1 MLYNFEHDLRR
12 EGAVEQKEDRV
23 SGNEG
28 PKPSRTFALDEQLIS
43 ELEGF
48 LSELDKMAFWLDFS
62 PKTLTDYVRLFRKA
76 LSARARVAPG
86 TRNTLR
92 KW

>member
-1 MLYNFEHDLRR
+1 VKQGRHEVRR
-12 EGAVEQKEDRV
+12 DKG
-23 SGNEG
+23 SGS
-28 PKPSRTFALDEQLIS
+28 SRTLALDEQLVS
-43 ELEGF
+43 ELEEF
-48 LSELDKMAFWLDFS
+48 LSELNKMAFWLDFS

>member
-1 MLYNFEHDLRR
+1 VKQGRHEVRR
-12 EGAVEQKEDRV
+12 DKG
-23 SGNEG
+23 SGS
-28 PKPSRTFALDEQLIS
+28 SRTLALNEQLVS

-48 LSELDKMAFWLDFS
+48 LSELNKMAFWLDFS

>member
-1 MLYNFEHDLRR
+1 VKQGRHEVRR
-12 EGAVEQKEDRV
+12 DKGSD
-23 SGNEG
+23 S
-28 PKPSRTFALDEQLIS
+28 SRTLALDEQLVS

-48 LSELDKMAFWLDFS
+48 LSELNKMAFWLDFS